1 MLLNIM
7 KITRETQLKL
17 AAEHAEDKTT
27 RELLS
32 FFEGMQ
38 VIISL
43 KEKEKKDEA
52 DFQANRFF

>member
-1 MLLNIM
+1 M

-43 KEKEKKDEA
+43 MEKDEA

>member
-1 MLLNIM
+1 MVF
-7 KITRETQLKL
+7 TRETQLRL
-17 AAEHAEDKTT
+17 AAEHAENKST

-43 KEKEKKDEA
+43 MEEDED
-52 DFQANRFF
+52 DFYANRLV

>member
-1 MLLNIM
+1 MEF
-7 KITRETQLKL
+7 TRESQLRL
-17 AAEHAEDKTT
+17 AAEHAENKST

-43 KEKEKKDEA
+43 IEKDKNKIL
-52 DFQANRFF
+52 

>member
-1 MLLNIM
+1 MVF
-7 KITRETQLKL
+7 TREAQLRL
-17 AAEHAEDKTT
+17 AAEHAEKKST

-43 KEKEKKDEA
+43 IEEDKNKTS
-52 DFQANRFF
+52 

>member
-1 MLLNIM
+1 MVF
-7 KITRETQLKL
+7 TREAQLRL
-17 AAEHAEDKTT
+17 AAEHAENKTT

-43 KEKEKKDEA
+43 MEKDEA

>member
-1 MLLNIM
+1 MVF
-7 KITRETQLKL
+7 TRETQLRL
-17 AAEHAEDKTT
+17 AAEHAENKST

-43 KEKEKKDEA
+43 MKKDG
-52 DFQANRFF
+52 NGSIR

>member
-1 MLLNIM
+1 MEF
-7 KITRETQLKL
+7 TREIQLRL
-17 AAEHAEDKTT
+17 AAEHAENKST

-43 KEKEKKDEA
+43 KEKDEA